1 MIHRPFGNL
10 DKIVKSSSPSLS
22 TIGEKDHSIGIVEEV
37 DPKTFIIKIR
47 DCQTGQRGIE
57 CSMMQSNFST
67 LDKSGTFELPLP
79 ESKVLYIMTG
89 GNIGII
95 LGNVVTALLD
105 SSKSLS
111 DGVTVNPGFENFNNV
126 NGATDA
132 DLPSDF
138 GWSPGDRGW
147 ITQHGKIKLTRAG
160 IVVIKSSPFC
170 YMYMLPAKQS
180 RLSQFLYDEER
191 GIGYLKRRRT
201 FMCALSGMALNCNY
215 KMEQIDDIPSAPKTY
230 LKEEKGFIDK
240 STAHNSLN
248 HQSDIDIQGHI
259 SNALALETPIT
270 NTRAIRR
277 TTIATTSKSNGSRTL
292 CTPVYKK
299 EERVDGTVIEQ
310 SGHEAGKP
318 VYNLEI
324 VKSPNG
330 YMHVVSRSSGNVK
343 IILKF
348 DPNTGTVDLYAD
360 NINFTAKESIT
371 LESKDIKINASTSI
385 KINSTNVDIDAQAAM
400 KINAPSIASL
410 NVATP
415 LVSTITPPVLSKVN
429 LDNTSLD
436 EVPLD

>member
-22 TIGEKDHSIGIVEEV
+22 TIGEKDHSIGIVESV
-37 DPKTFIIKIR
+37 DSKTFIIKIR

-57 CSMMQSNFST
+57 CSMMQSNFAT

-79 ESKVLYIMTG
+79 ESKVLYMMTG

-95 LGNVVTALLD
+95 LGNIVTALID
-105 SSKSLS
+105 RSKGLK

-126 NGATDA
+126 DGPSDV

-138 GWSPGDRGW
+138 GWNPGDRGW
-147 ITQHGKIKLTRAG
+147 ITEHGKIKLTRAG
-160 IVVIKSSPFC
+160 IVVLKSSPFC

-201 FMCALSGMALNCNY
+201 FMSPLLGTALNCNY
-215 KMEQIDDIPSAPKTY
+215 KLEQIDDIPSAPKAY

-248 HQSDIDIQGHI
+248 HQSDLDIRGHI
-259 SNALALETPIT
+259 SNAINGESPIT

-277 TTIATTSKSNGSRTL
+277 TTIATTEKRNGSRTL

-310 SGHEAGKP
+310 SGREAGKP

-330 YMHVVSRSSGNVK
+330 YMHVVSRSNANVK

-348 DPNTGTVDLYAD
+348 DPNTGMVELHAD
-360 NINFTAKESIT
+360 KINFTAKQSIT
-371 LESKDIKINASTSI
+371 LDAPEVNINASTSI

-410 NVATP
+410 PTAAP
-415 LVSTITPPVLSKVN
+415 LINNIAQPVLTKVN
-429 LDNTSLD
+429 LDNSPLD